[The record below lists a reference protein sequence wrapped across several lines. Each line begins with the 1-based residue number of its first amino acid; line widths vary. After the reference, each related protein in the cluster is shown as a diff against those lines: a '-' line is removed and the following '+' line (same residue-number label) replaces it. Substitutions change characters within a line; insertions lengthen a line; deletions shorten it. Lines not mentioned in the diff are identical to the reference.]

1 MHLCICCSL
10 ITNYRIAGNFRG
22 IQFSRK
28 GSLQRFRDLIFED
41 SRSLWLRPQGQ
52 RAPQSNVYIPRSDR
66 AQSSAWTL
74 HCIARRLETAYERRF
89 QHRSCSTT
97 NWCEVAVVP
106 ITPRAPASQRLWP
119 RPVLIAHAFDFLFRG
134 FNFRGSTVIRENRE
148 NWIPRKFPAIR
159 YSTTCMVSVL

>member
-1 MHLCICCSL
+1 MLHNP
-10 ITNYRIAGNFRG
+10 TYT
-22 IQFSRK
+22 
-28 GSLQRFRDLIFED
+28 
-41 SRSLWLRPQGQ
+41 
-52 RAPQSNVYIPRSDR
+52 YRSDR
-66 AQSSAWTL
+66 ARSSAWTL
-74 HCIARRLETAYERRF
+74 HCIARRLETAYERRS

-134 FNFRGSTVIRENRE
+134 FNFRGSTVIRENHE

-159 YSTTCMVSVL
+159 YLLDMPIYGGPDGHSRPDTRQFKHRITETPPR